1 MFRCLPRPAGG
12 LVLLVLAT
20 ALMVSG
26 CGQVR
31 AGAAAL
37 VGQQRIAVE
46 ELTQSVQAVEQ
57 AAAGS
62 GLRLTDR
69 SALVRGVLS
78 QKITGALI
86 DEAAKRNGI
95 NVSREAVQRRM
106 AQLGGRRAL
115 QRRALRGGVAPDE
128 LRVFVRRQVAA
139 ERLVR
144 SRGEAG
150 GNVRRAQRAELMGYL
165 RELARG
171 MDITVNPRYG
181 RFDLEQLAVVP
192 HGSRL
197 STPEADTT
205 GAGPVGVG
213 ELGRR

>member
-1 MFRCLPRPAGG
+1 MFRIPSRRARG
-12 LVLLVLAT
+12 LVVLVLAT
-20 ALMVSG
+20 GLAVSG

-37 VGQQRIAVE
+37 VGSQRIAVE
-46 ELTQSVQAVEQ
+46 ELSQSVQAIEQ
-57 AAAGS
+57 AASGS
-62 GLRLTDR
+62 RLRLTDR

-78 QKITGALI
+78 QKITGAVI

-95 NVSREAVQRRM
+95 SVSRKAVQRRM

-115 QRRALRGGVAPDE
+115 QRRALRGGVPPDE
-128 LRVFVRRQVAA
+128 LGVFVRRQVAA

-144 SRGEAG
+144 FRGESG
-150 GNVRRAQRAELMGYL
+150 GNPRAQRAELMGYL

-181 RFDLEQLAVVP
+181 RFDPEQLAVVP
-192 HGSRL
+192 DGSRL
-197 STPEADTT
+197 STPEADTGPA
-205 GAGPVGVG
+205 GAIGPGG
-213 ELGRR
+213 PGRR